1 MMEIDV
7 SPTRMEM
14 LKLKKR
20 LNVARRGHKLLK
32 DKLEELIQRM
42 LELVRSIR
50 ELREGV
56 NSGLAAANTLMASAR
71 GKQFPGSV
79 ETALSASNR
88 QVDISIS
95 QKRILSLTVPVF
107 TIETRGRLYEYG
119 FTQTSVNLDDAVK
132 SFDEILEKIIAL
144 AEKEKTIELMAEE
157 ILKTR
162 RRVNA
167 LEYVLIP
174 SIETTI
180 RYISMK
186 LDEQERNTQM
196 QLMRIKDIIRAP
208 RSQVSAYPGKTPFPR
223 QDPGK

>member
-132 SFDEILEKIIAL
+132 SFDEILGKIIAL

>member
-1 MMEIDV
+1 MELDV

-42 LELVRSIR
+42 MELVRSIR
-50 ELREGV
+50 ELRERV
-56 NSGLAAANTLMASAR
+56 NSGLADANTLMALAR
-71 GKQFPGSV
+71 EKQSPGSV
-79 ETALSASNR
+79 ETALSVSNR
-88 QVDISIS
+88 QVDIGIS
-95 QKRILSLTVPVF
+95 HKRILSLTVPVF
-107 TIETRGRLYEYG
+107 TISTHGKLYEYG
-119 FTQTSVNLDDAVK
+119 FSQTSVSLDDAVK
-132 SFDEILEKIIAL
+132 RFDDILEEIIAL

-186 LDEQERNTQM
+186 LEEQERNTQM

-208 RSQVSAYPGKTPFPR
+208 RSQVSAYPGKTPFPY
-223 QDPGK
+223 QEPGK

>member
-1 MMEIDV
+1 MEIDV

-132 SFDEILEKIIAL
+132 SFDEILGKIIAL

>member
-1 MMEIDV
+1 MELDV

-71 GKQFPGSV
+71 GKQLPGSV

-88 QVDISIS
+88 HVDISIS

-186 LDEQERNTQM
+186 LEEQERNTQM

-223 QDPGK
+223 QDHSK

>member
-1 MMEIDV
+1 MEIDV